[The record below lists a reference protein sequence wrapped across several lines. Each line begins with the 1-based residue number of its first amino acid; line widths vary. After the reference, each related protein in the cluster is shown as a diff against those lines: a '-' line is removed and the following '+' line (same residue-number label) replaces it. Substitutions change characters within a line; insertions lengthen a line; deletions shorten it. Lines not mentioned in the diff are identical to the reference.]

1 MIKKILRFISL
12 LDNQTKK
19 KFLLLIILVFLG
31 SLVEIFSFGSI
42 MPMIDVIIN
51 EKNSFFSNYGFI
63 KEFIQSYDNKLEL
76 LLYLTFLISIIFVL
90 KNIYLIF
97 LLWFNA
103 KTINNIRIFL
113 CSVYLN
119 QILINPYSYH
129 LKNDSSQIIR
139 NSIGEVSIVAKHLL
153 FPTTLIILD
162 ILTFI
167 GLVALISFTN
177 FEASVL
183 IFITI
188 ILFGFIY
195 ISIFKKK
202 LSKFGKIR
210 LDEEQNKIR
219 TVQESLRLIKIV
231 SIKNLVDFVVNRY
244 VTADLKTLKS
254 GVFNTVVLNSI
265 RFLLEIVMV
274 LLFLLLIFL
283 AFINDYNI
291 NDLLT
296 YLIFLGVFFIRLLPS
311 VNKFMVVLNNYNYY
325 GKSLDNIYNDISEF
339 ELNLTKAQK
348 KKILLENNFK
358 NSIKLND
365 ASFSFGDKKIFENI
379 NLEIKKNSIT
389 VISGA
394 NGQGKST
401 LINILLGL
409 LPLNS
414 GVYLID
420 GKEVD
425 IMGYNLSYLVGYMP
439 QEINLI
445 DDNIANNIALG
456 KNKDEI
462 DYDSIDN
469 ISKILKFDEFLIE
482 RLKDKDFIIGENGQN
497 LSGGQRQKI
506 VLARTLYG
514 NPSIIIM
521 DEPTNSL
528 DHENIELFYNLIS
541 TLKEN
546 KTLIIIT
553 HDQEIKNL
561 SNKNYHIKNGRLQTE
576 E

>member
-1 MIKKILRFISL
+1 M
-12 LDNQTKK
+12 
-19 KFLLLIILVFLG
+19 
-31 SLVEIFSFGSI
+31 
-42 MPMIDVIIN
+42 
-51 EKNSFFSNYGFI
+51 
-63 KEFIQSYDNKLEL
+63 
-76 LLYLTFLISIIFVL
+76 ISIIFVL

-244 VTADLKTLKS
+244 VTSDLKTLKS

-296 YLIFLGVFFIRLLPS
+296 YLIFLGVFFVRLLPS
-311 VNKFMVVLNNYNYY
+311 VNKFMVVWNNYNYY

-401 LINILLGL
+401 LINVLLGL

-420 GKEVD
+420 GKKVD
-425 IMGYNLSYLVGYMP
+425 IMSYNLSYLVGYMP

-456 KNKDEI
+456 KNQDEI
-462 DYDSIDN
+462 DYDSIDD

-561 SNKNYHIKNGRLQTE
+561 SNKNYHIKNEKVTNRRIKLIDIILILVHNTLKTCLIKNQY
-576 E
+576 

>member
-1 MIKKILRFISL
+1 MRKI
-12 LDNQTKK
+12 
-19 KFLLLIILVFLG
+19 V
-31 SLVEIFSFGSI
+31 
-42 MPMIDVIIN
+42 
-51 EKNSFFSNYGFI
+51 FFSNYGFI

-139 NSIGEVSIVAKHLL
+139 NSIGEVTIVAKHLL

-177 FEASVL
+177 FEASLL

-244 VTADLKTLKS
+244 VTSDLKTLKS

-296 YLIFLGVFFIRLLPS
+296 YLIFLGVFFVRLLPS
-311 VNKFMVVLNNYNYY
+311 VNKFMVVWNNYNYY

-348 KKILLENNFK
+348 KRYF
-358 NSIKLND
+358 
-365 ASFSFGDKKIFENI
+365 
-379 NLEIKKNSIT
+379 
-389 VISGA
+389 
-394 NGQGKST
+394 
-401 LINILLGL
+401 
-409 LPLNS
+409 
-414 GVYLID
+414 
-420 GKEVD
+420 
-425 IMGYNLSYLVGYMP
+425 
-439 QEINLI
+439 
-445 DDNIANNIALG
+445 
-456 KNKDEI
+456 
-462 DYDSIDN
+462 
-469 ISKILKFDEFLIE
+469 
-482 RLKDKDFIIGENGQN
+482 
-497 LSGGQRQKI
+497 
-506 VLARTLYG
+506 
-514 NPSIIIM
+514 
-521 DEPTNSL
+521 
-528 DHENIELFYNLIS
+528 
-541 TLKEN
+541 
-546 KTLIIIT
+546 
-553 HDQEIKNL
+553 
-561 SNKNYHIKNGRLQTE
+561 
-576 E
+576 